1 MVYIL
6 KINKVIN
13 YKINYKVWKLFKLKL
28 FYYNVSLDGNFSII
42 YTVILGEYKCGIY
55 QCRLIVDVL
64 FLFIG
69 IFLFD
74 RYLLIL
80 NVIVK
85 YQFILSQL

>member
-1 MVYIL
+1 MVYKL

-13 YKINYKVWKLFKLKL
+13 YKINYKVRKLFKLKL
-28 FYYNVSLDGNFSII
+28 FYYNVSLDGNFSIT
-42 YTVILGEYKCGIY
+42 YTVILGEY
-55 QCRLIVDVL
+55 RLIVDEL

-85 YQFILSQL
+85 Y

>member
-28 FYYNVSLDGNFSII
+28 FYYNVLLDGNFSIM
-42 YTVILGEYKCGIY
+42 YMVILGEYKCGIY
-55 QCRLIVDVL
+55 QCCLIVDVL